1 MSTSQTSKPAK
12 TVARKA
18 KTEETAPA
26 VSVPAP
32 APASASAPASSS
44 APKKAKKSQDASASA
59 SASAPSS
66 ASAPVSASASA
77 SAPAP
82 AESVSAVPDASATQ
96 VPATVEQIATA
107 LRGDFQSLRENVSSA
122 LKSLDQLLKAHR
134 HEVRDAKGRGRRKN
148 AQDASGV
155 KRKTIFT
162 TPVKLRDPL
171 ARLLEKPLGS
181 EMTPAE
187 VTHHVNEYM
196 KAHSLKTTFEKEDG
210 KKEPRFRADQKL
222 AQTLGLTAGEEYAS
236 KTLQKL
242 LYTQY
247 DMPPKASAS
256 AGAGSA

>member
-18 KTEETAPA
+18 KAEETAPA
-26 VSVPAP
+26 VSAP
-32 APASASAPASSS
+32 APSVPASAPASSP
-44 APKKAKKSQDASASA
+44 APKKSKKSQDASASA
-59 SASAPSS
+59 SASAP
-66 ASAPVSASASA
+66 APAPAPVVESSASA
-77 SAPAP
+77 SAP
-82 AESVSAVPDASATQ
+82 VVPDASASQ
-96 VPATVEQIATA
+96 SPATVEQ
-107 LRGDFQSLRENVSSA
+107 LSSA
-122 LKSLDQLLKAHR
+122 LREFVQASRENASAIAKTLDLLLKAHR
-134 HEVRDAKGRGRRKN
+134 HEVRDAKGKGRRKN
-148 AQDASGV
+148 TQDASGV

-171 ARLLEKPLGS
+171 ARLLEKPLGF
-181 EMTPAE
+181 EMTPAD

-196 KAHSLKTTFEKEDG
+196 KTHSLKTTFTKEDG